1 MPSIQP
7 TSPDKAKNGDNPA
20 AAEHGPD
27 CNCTS
32 PHPLFGLGVTAA
44 LVALGYGV
52 FRLIWGG

>member
-1 MPSIQP
+1 MPSTQP
-7 TSPDKAKNGDNPA
+7 VTSDNDDKSA
-20 AAEHGPD
+20 ATKHGPD

-32 PHPLFGLGVTAA
+32 PHPLFGLGVAAA